1 MTYESV
7 LEFGWRRTAVTL
19 AVIAATML
27 EIVDTT
33 IVNVALPNIQG
44 NLGVS
49 VDQAAWVV
57 TGYIIANVVVIPM
70 TPWLQMRF
78 GRRAYY
84 LASILLFTFAS
95 AMCGAAP
102 TFESLVFWRIV
113 QGVGGGGLISTSQA
127 ILRETYPVKEQG
139 RAQGIFAM
147 GVIVGPALG
156 PVLGGFITD
165 ALSWR
170 WAFYVNIPVGILTAI
185 AVYLVLR
192 NPMAPQKNKPLD
204 FVGLGLLAS
213 GLGSLQYV
221 LEQGQQHDWLA
232 DPGIRLLSVFS
243 VAALVGFV
251 LWTLRSKIPIVDL
264 HVLRYREVAA
274 GSLLGAVLGISLY
287 GSVLILPQYVQ
298 NSLNFTATMSGQTM
312 LIRALAVMLLT
323 PLSAMI
329 ASRRLVDV
337 RLMVFAGFVLVGA
350 ANWMQALVTT
360 PQTQFWTL
368 AASLVVSG
376 MGLSMLFVPLSLA
389 VLGGV
394 QPKDVPAASAFFNLA
409 RQIGGSIA
417 TAILVTVLV
426 RQEDVHQTA
435 LSSNVSLHAMPV
447 HNYLLANGGE
457 HAAAALR
464 SLADF
469 VTQQAYVLSYA
480 DTARLTAVITLV
492 LAPLVVLLRR
502 PRAGATAAPE

>member
-1 MTYESV
+1 MIYESV
-7 LEFGWRRTAVTL
+7 LEYGWRRNVVTL

-27 EIVDTT
+27 EIIDTT

-57 TGYIIANVVVIPM
+57 TGYIIANVVVIPV

-102 TFESLVFWRIV
+102 SFESLVFWRII

-127 ILRETYPVKEQG
+127 ILRETYPAKEQG

-165 ALSWR
+165 ALTWR
-170 WAFYVNIPVGILTAI
+170 WAFYINIPIGILTAI

-204 FVGLGLLAS
+204 FIGFGLLAT

-232 DPGIRLLSVFS
+232 DPGIRVLSIFS
-243 VAALVGFV
+243 VLALVGFV

-337 RLMVFAGFVLVGA
+337 RIMVFSGFVFLGI
-350 ANWMQALVTT
+350 ANWMQAIVTT

-368 AASLVVSG
+368 AASLIVSG

-492 LAPLVVLLRR
+492 LAPLVMLLRR